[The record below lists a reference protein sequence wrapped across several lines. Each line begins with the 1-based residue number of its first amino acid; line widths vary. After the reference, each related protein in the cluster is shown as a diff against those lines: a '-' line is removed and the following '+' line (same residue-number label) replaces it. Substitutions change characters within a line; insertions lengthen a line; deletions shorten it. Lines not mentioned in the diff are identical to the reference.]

1 MWKEVSPSTVKQYF
15 EKCGFRKGDYDLME
29 ADKVDLE
36 FSTLLKELLPD
47 VPPGNYVDFYAEFS
61 TVKPEINVDTLGWRQ

>member
-1 MWKEVSPSTVKQYF
+1 MEVDEVH
-15 EKCGFRKGDYDLME
+15 
-29 ADKVDLE
+29 LE
-36 FSTLLKELLPD
+36 FSTLVKEPLLD